1 MNLGIGTAEPLIE
14 EKKREKKRSTL
25 TSGEGS
31 SSGRKNRGGGGGG
44 GGNGGDNNNPN
55 NQNFPGVDEEFKP
68 NKSRIVMWFLLLV
81 VVMTFGG
88 LISAY
93 IVISSNGAAEWQPF
107 NLPRAVLI
115 STTLIL
121 LSSATYQFSNS
132 KLQSNQQQSA
142 KKWLLATTV
151 LGAMFISSQLLA
163 WLELVRQGIYV
174 KGNPY
179 AGFFYILTFVHAAHV
194 LGGIVLLGYI
204 VLRTR
209 NETANEGELLKRQTF
224 SKVAGWYWHFMGG
237 LWIVLFL
244 LLQFWK

>member
-1 MNLGIGTAEPLIE
+1 
-14 EKKREKKRSTL
+14 
-25 TSGEGS
+25 
-31 SSGRKNRGGGGGG
+31 
-44 GGNGGDNNNPN
+44 
-55 NQNFPGVDEEFKP
+55 
-68 NKSRIVMWFLLLV
+68 MWFLLLV

-93 IVISSNGAAEWQPF
+93 VVISTNGVAEWQPF
-107 NLPRAVLI
+107 NLPRAVWI

-121 LSSATYQFSNS
+121 LSSATYHFANS

-194 LGGIVLLGYI
+194 LGGIALLGYI
-204 VLRTR
+204 VLRTW
-209 NETANEGELLKRQTF
+209 NETVNEGELLRRKTF

-237 LWIVLFL
+237 LWILLFL